1 MSILLRMT
9 WQTQQLQYLP
19 TWGRHIEMFSPF
31 MNTLSQIVT
40 HLHNLQIRLALLRR
54 QWFKPRLT
62 CSFFSLSLKMKRL
75 WWLKKKSREL
85 TQWMN
90 TVWWAIKT
98 ISTFVCL
105 PLADACC
112 AMPQQFVL
120 EPRVFACCFVFR
132 ARIGIRKQQS
142 WGASWF
148 SFTACLFN
156 LLGYYVRYGK
166 NKARNRL

>member
-1 MSILLRMT
+1 MA
-9 WQTQQLQYLP
+9 
-19 TWGRHIEMFSPF
+19 
-31 MNTLSQIVT
+31 NTAAAVFAHLGAAYWNVFTFHEHIVT
-40 HLHNLQIRLALLRR
+40 NSYPLA
-54 QWFKPRLT
+54 QPADTPSTFKET
-62 CSFFSLSLKMKRL
+62 MIQTSSHMQFFSLSLKMKRL

-120 EPRVFACCFVFR
+120 EPRVFACCFLFR